1 MQNHI
6 IMYDIE
12 GPYAEHICNL
22 QAQITNKNF
31 FGKFKKIK
39 EVFVEIVGDLTL
51 SPLLSTN
58 KMGSGVQ
65 PSLRDCFN

>member
-1 MQNHI
+1 
-6 IMYDIE
+6 MYDIE

-22 QAQITNKNF
+22 QAEITKKNF

-39 EVFVEIVGDLTL
+39 KGFVKMVGELTL

-58 KMGSGVQ
+58 KIGNDTQ
-65 PSLRDCFN
+65 PSLAGCIN